1 MHAKEI
7 QAVPWWQ
14 NLELDPFWWA
24 LSAGARAALKQSI
37 PEFTQGI
44 KYDKIKLYIVH
55 ALQSP

>member
-1 MHAKEI
+1 MFNFLRMHAREI

-24 LSAGARAALKQSI
+24 LSAGAMAALRQSI

-44 KYDKIKLYIVH
+44 I
-55 ALQSP
+55 Q